1 MRQSRR
7 RTLLGSNSLR
17 TFLVGVL
24 VLLIVAAVLFV
35 LARPADGPRTEPVSP
50 SPAGPSATNA
60 AKPST
65 SPLGAWPTADP
76 TPETS
81 PAIGEPRTT
90 DFRRLASA
98 AATIIYTWD
107 TRTASYSEVYSRIRD
122 WWDVLPDGSN
132 PLAVLVQEFEATGVN
147 AGTYA
152 SLAGEQARRSA
163 TVQSLV
169 CDSELAKVRDHP
181 APWVG
186 LHVCTVT
193 LAVVDESKSI
203 RNAYLA
209 PVSVI
214 VNCPPATTAPTDH
227 CLVVGFYA
235 TPSRIVY

>member
-1 MRQSRR
+1 MIA
-7 RTLLGSNSLR
+7 
-17 TFLVGVL
+17 VL
-24 VLLIVAAVLFV
+24 VLLSVAGVVFV
-35 LARPADGPRTEPVSP
+35 LARPADGPRTEPVSSSTGEP
-50 SPAGPSATNA
+50 SPTNA
-60 AKPST
+60 ATPST
-65 SPLGAWPTADP
+65 FPLGASPTAVP
-76 TPETS
+76 AAETP

-98 AATIIYTWD
+98 AATTIYTWD
-107 TRTASYSEVYSRIRD
+107 TRTASYSEIYSRLRG

-132 PLAVLVQEFEATGVN
+132 PLTVLAQEFEATGVN

-186 LHVCTVT
+186 LHVCTAT
-193 LAVVDESKSI
+193 LTVVDESKSI
-203 RNAYLA
+203 ENAYVA
-209 PVSVI
+209 PVSVM

-227 CLVVGFYA
+227 CVVVGFYA